1 MTSFIYPVVVSATWG
16 GGWLASE
23 GGPGAGYMDFAGSGT
38 SDDFVGFFGQHWPNP
53 NRPGSVQCFF
63 AGENVV
69 FLSSEH
75 GNWGAFM
82 SKLEM
87 FRQIQQ
93 VLDSLNFYHDSFGW
107 AFLVLGTPS
116 PYLARWAP
124 QWCERWLIDRMIEDA
139 SSTNHSSPSCN
150 PNLASYLNCCFH

>member
-1 MTSFIYPVVVSATWG
+1 MATETINGLNDMWKFLTKRWRRPPIRKKQAC
-16 GGWLASE
+16 WLLPEALAE
-23 GGPGAGYMDFAGSGT
+23 ALFC
-38 SDDFVGFFGQHWPNP
+38 
-53 NRPGSVQCFF
+53 PGSVQRFFCWRKWCCFSF
-63 AGENVV
+63 KWRWKLRG
-69 FLSSEH
+69 
-75 GNWGAFM
+75 FM

-107 AFLVLGTPS
+107 VFLSIRTPS

-150 PNLASYLNCCFH
+150 PNLANYLNCCFH